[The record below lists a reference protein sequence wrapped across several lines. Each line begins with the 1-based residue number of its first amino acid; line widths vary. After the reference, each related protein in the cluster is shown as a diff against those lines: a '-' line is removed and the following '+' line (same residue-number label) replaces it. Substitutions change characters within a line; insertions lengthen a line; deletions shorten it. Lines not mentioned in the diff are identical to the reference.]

1 MIDYKS
7 KLSFFIY
14 FVASILLGL
23 FLGVFSVYYF
33 VGIDT
38 ETADNLKVL
47 SYFFIGC
54 ATIIA
59 SIQLAIN
66 AKQAKYSNDWNKKQ
80 MAMIRLH
87 ESEKTIKEALK
98 NLHKHL
104 DVVGR
109 DPEDPYQVYEL
120 HNKMGVFLE
129 NNKFIYHGEET
140 KDDESILPSKLLQKK
155 NHINKFNKKIK
166 GREVRDNV
174 VALLNEYEYI
184 SLNVNLDIF
193 DKNAVVLLYSERIIR
208 TYKKFKKYIE
218 HLRKDHKFGDD
229 AYKEFESFAK
239 SIINF

>member
-14 FVASILLGL
+14 FISSILLGV

-38 ETADNLKVL
+38 QTADNLKIL
-47 SYFFIGC
+47 SYFFIAC

-66 AKQAKYSNDWNKKQ
+66 AKQAKYSNNWNKKQ

-98 NLHKHL
+98 NLHKDL

-109 DPEDPYQVYEL
+109 DADDPYQIYEI

-129 NNKFIYHGEET
+129 NGKFIYHGEQTEED
-140 KDDESILPSKLLQKK
+140 KSILPKLLLQKK
-155 NHINKFNKKIK
+155 NHICNFDETLV
-166 GREVRDNV
+166 GRDIRDSII
-174 VALLNEYEYI
+174 ALLNEYEYI

-193 DKNAVVLLYSERIIR
+193 DKNAVILLYSERIIR

-218 HLRKDHKFGDD
+218 HLRKDHKFGND
-229 AYKEFESFAK
+229 AYKEFESLAK
-239 SIINF
+239 SIMNS